1 MDEILRDLTFIMRH
15 WLEPVSA
22 AKWVVK
28 KRKMG
33 LAFTLF
39 AIIPIWG
46 SLLSLLFSIDNDNMA
61 GIGIRVWASILV
73 GSVLLA
79 LGIAWLISATSGSI
93 LGRDIPFDYVF
104 CALSAAQIA
113 AIPLLA
119 VAVLFSNLALGFRS
133 FSVANLGISALAVA
147 PAASAWLSM
156 VTLIFTFFG
165 LDKNRIVR
173 GTIIYILIVALILAL
188 VLALS
193 GAIMINNLNSFLSF

>member
-1 MDEILRDLTFIMRH
+1 MGR
-15 WLEPVSA
+15 
-22 AKWVVK
+22 K

-173 GTIIYILIVALILAL
+173 GTIIYILIVVLILAL

>member
-1 MDEILRDLTFIMRH
+1 MCSSDL
-15 WLEPVSA
+15 
-22 AKWVVK
+22 
-28 KRKMG
+28 
-33 LAFTLF
+33 
-39 AIIPIWG
+39 
-46 SLLSLLFSIDNDNMA
+46 
-61 GIGIRVWASILV
+61 
-73 GSVLLA
+73 
-79 LGIAWLISATSGSI
+79 
-93 LGRDIPFDYVF
+93 
-104 CALSAAQIA
+104 
-113 AIPLLA
+113 
-119 VAVLFSNLALGFRS
+119 VLFSNLALGFRS